1 VVAFTG
7 TSRLSDVVDDVR
19 FPARPWPPGSGEGL
33 VHGGFADR
41 TERLCSDER
50 WLHMLGRH
58 PDAIIAGHS
67 LGGACAVLLAS
78 WASTTH
84 PHVRP
89 TVHTFG
95 APRLATL
102 DFCERYRAQGLWERT
117 FCHRAPC
124 DPVPNV
130 PPWLCHVG
138 VEDVL
143 PSMRTLYVQHTLGAY
158 RLGLETGDEVVK
170 D

>member
-1 VVAFTG
+1 MRTAATKRASLFILSKKASLAFK
-7 TSRLSDVVDDVR
+7 SAILS
-19 FPARPWPPGSGEGL
+19 
-33 VHGGFADR
+33 
-41 TERLCSDER
+41 
-50 WLHMLGRH
+50 
-58 PDAIIAGHS
+58 
-67 LGGACAVLLAS
+67 
-78 WASTTH
+78 
-84 PHVRP
+84 
-89 TVHTFG
+89 
-95 APRLATL
+95 
-102 DFCERYRAQGLWERT
+102 LWERT